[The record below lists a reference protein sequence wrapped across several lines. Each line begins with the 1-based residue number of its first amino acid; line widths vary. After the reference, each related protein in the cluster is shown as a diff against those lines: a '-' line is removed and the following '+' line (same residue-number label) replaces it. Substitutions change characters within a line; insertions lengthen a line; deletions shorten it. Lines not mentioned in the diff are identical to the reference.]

1 MLNLQIFR
9 YENTNADL
17 PRLLRGHEEQIRMLT
32 EKNKAQRFK
41 IRELTELVKSR
52 DEELLRNQERL
63 AYLDRLS
70 KDKRLV
76 DKEKLLEQIEDLK
89 VVKVIF

>member
-1 MLNLQIFR
+1 M
-9 YENTNADL
+9 
-17 PRLLRGHEEQIRMLT
+17 LRGHEEQIRMLT
-32 EKNKAQRFK
+32 EKNKAQRYK
-41 IRELTELVKSR
+41 IRELTELVKGR

-89 VVKVIF
+89 VVQVIF